1 MCIRYAA
8 FCQFSLLTPES
19 RFTVNLSSIGI
30 DAGNGTHRQYSLKD
44 TNVHLDSGH
53 TFSKL
58 QKDLAEK
65 IFQDLGAELDEDLG
79 FYLVDCK
86 VRDHEGGITFG
97 FGGDKIITVPFRE
110 FVYTAQGLCA
120 VGLEP
125 IKEGEQQVLGDS
137 FLRAAYGELMSPLQ
151 CIVCSLN

>member
-1 MCIRYAA
+1 MLCHNLL
-8 FCQFSLLTPES
+8 FSLLTSDS
-19 RFTVNLSSIGI
+19 RFTVNLSSVGA
-30 DAGNGTHRQYSLKD
+30 DAGNGTQRQYSLKD

-58 QKDLAEK
+58 QTDLAGQ
-65 IFQDLGAELDEDLG
+65 IFQDLGAELDKDLG

-97 FGGDKIITVPFRE
+97 FGGKIITVPFRE

-137 FLRAAYGELMSPLQ
+137 FLRAAYGELMSPLRRK
-151 CIVCSLN
+151 VC